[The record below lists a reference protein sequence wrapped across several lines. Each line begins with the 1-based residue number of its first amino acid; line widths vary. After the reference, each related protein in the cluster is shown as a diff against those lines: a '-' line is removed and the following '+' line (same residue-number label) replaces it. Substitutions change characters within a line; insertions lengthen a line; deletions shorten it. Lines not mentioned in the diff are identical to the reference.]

1 MTRMSH
7 SAQSWKRRF
16 ALAADAACLL
26 LLGLAPL
33 IQYAGR
39 VRLHIG
45 PVRLT
50 ASSGTRALLL
60 AVSVLMVRH
69 VVVLRPSAADR
80 ALRGLQLLRKLSISG
95 GRRLAAVADTA
106 VAALGVLAFSIDLAG
121 GVEWSV
127 GPFHLAAAS
136 GAWVAFAA
144 LAVLSVRGVISH
156 LASTRPGPL
165 SLKPVRASSLV
176 FDWPS
181 KREWLWA
188 TLAIGVATAVILRQQ
203 VLAFTSVPD
212 LGDPLFSMWRLSW
225 IAHQVPRG
233 PSHLFDA
240 NIYYPATG
248 TLAYSDAMLVPGLI
262 AAPALWLGAP
272 VLVVYTTL
280 FLTTFVAA
288 GLAMFALARAITQHA
303 GAAVVAALVFAFDPF
318 RFSHYSHL
326 ELQFTCWMPLALLA
340 LFRTLSAARPGDGA
354 ATGIFVSLQALCSL
368 YYGAYLSVSLVV
380 VAAGWIWSI
389 GFPTRRACASLGL
402 GVLIA
407 GVAGVLVTIPYRA
420 NRSTVGERSQDE
432 IRAYSAT
439 PRHYLT
445 SSRRSVEYG
454 MALYERQS
462 SELEL
467 FPGTLPA
474 VIGAGALVPPFGP
487 LVAPTAMA
495 LVASVDA
502 SLGLNG
508 TLYTWLNELP
518 LFRGFRV
525 PARFRAVAGLYLAL
539 LAGMGVG
546 RLTQFI
552 GSVWPRRVTVL
563 AIAIAV
569 LVDLRP
575 SLELQPLWTHAP
587 DIYARAPD
595 HAVLADLPMPGNGGP
610 VYVYL
615 STFHWH
621 PIVNGA
627 SGFEPP
633 WYASLVSASREFP
646 ADDTLDAFSK
656 LGTKYFVL
664 HEGYYRNTFPRV
676 VAAAEAQ
683 PRLQFVATSTWEEGE
698 CRLYRL
704 VR

>member
-1 MTRMSH
+1 MPH
-7 SAQSWKRRF
+7 SAQPWKRRF
-16 ALAADAACLL
+16 ALAADTACLL
-26 LLGLAPL
+26 LIGLAL
-33 IQYAGR
+33 FIQQAGG

-45 PVRLT
+45 RVRVT
-50 ASSGTRALLL
+50 ARSGTRAFLL
-60 AVSVLMVRH
+60 AVVLLMVRH
-69 VVVLRPSAADR
+69 VVVLRPSVADR
-80 ALRGLQLLRKLSISG
+80 AVSVLGRLQKLSRSG
-95 GRRLAAVADTA
+95 RRRLADVAKAV
-106 VAALGVLAFSIDLAG
+106 V
-121 GVEWSV
+121 
-127 GPFHLAAAS
+127 
-136 GAWVAFAA
+136 
-144 LAVLSVRGVISH
+144 
-156 LASTRPGPL
+156 PL
-165 SLKPVRASSLV
+165 SLRPARASSMAL
-176 FDWPS
+176 DWPS

-188 TLAIGVATAVILRQQ
+188 TLAIGVATAVISRQQ

-225 IAHQVPRG
+225 IAHQLPRD
-233 PSHLFDA
+233 PLHLFDA
-240 NIYYPATG
+240 NIYYPATN

-272 VLVVYTTL
+272 VLIVYTTL
-280 FLTTFVAA
+280 LLATFVAA
-288 GLAMFALARAITQHA
+288 GLAMFALARAITQDF
-303 GAAVVAALVFAFDPF
+303 GAAVIAALVFTFDPF

-340 LFRTLSAARPGDGA
+340 LFRTLSAARPRDGL
-354 ATGIFVSLQALCSL
+354 ATGIFVSLQALSSL

-380 VAAGWIWSI
+380 VTVGWIWSI
-389 GFPTRRACASLGL
+389 GRPTRRAWGSLGL

-407 GVAGVLVTIPYRA
+407 GVVAALVTIPYRA
-420 NRSTVGERSQDE
+420 NRSTIGERRQDE

-445 SSRRSVEYG
+445 SSRRSVVYG
-454 MALYERQS
+454 TALYERQND
-462 SELEL
+462 ELEL
-467 FPGTLPA
+467 FAGTVP
-474 VIGAGALVPPFGP
+474 VIIGAAALVPPFGP
-487 LVAPTAMA
+487 LVLPTAMG

-502 SLGLNG
+502 SLGLHG
-508 TLYTWLNELP
+508 TLYRWLNELP
-518 LFRGFRV
+518 PFRGFRA

-546 RLTQFI
+546 RLTRFI
-552 GSVWPRRVTVL
+552 GSGWLRHVTVW

-569 LVDLRP
+569 LVDVHP
-575 SLELQPLWTHAP
+575 SLELQSLWTHAP

-595 HAVLADLPMPGNGGP
+595 HTVLANLPMPGNGDP

-627 SGFEPP
+627 SGFEPH
-633 WYASLVSASREFP
+633 WYASLVSTSREFP
-646 ADDTLDAFSK
+646 ANEALDAFRK
-656 LGTKYFVL
+656 LGTNYFVL
-664 HEGYYRNTFPRV
+664 HEGYYRSSFPRV

>member
-1 MTRMSH
+1 MPH

-16 ALAADAACLL
+16 AVAADTAGLL
-26 LLGLAPL
+26 LLGLALL
-33 IQYAGR
+33 IQYAGG

-45 PVRLT
+45 RVGVT
-50 ASSGTRALLL
+50 ARSGTRALLL
-60 AVSVLMVRH
+60 AVILLMVRH
-69 VVVLRPSAADR
+69 VVVLRPSVADR
-80 ALRGLQLLRKLSISG
+80 AVSVLRRLQKLSRSSG
-95 GRRLAAVADTA
+95 RLLAAVADTA
-106 VAALGVLAFSIDLAG
+106 VVALGLLAFSLDVVG
-121 GVEWSV
+121 GVERSV
-127 GPFHLAAAS
+127 GPFHLAASS
-136 GAWVAFAA
+136 GAAVAIAA
-144 LAVLSVRGVISH
+144 LAVVSVRWAVSH

-165 SLKPVRASSLV
+165 SLQPARASALV

-188 TLAIGVATAVILRQQ
+188 TLAVVVATAVILRQQ
-203 VLAFTSVPD
+203 VLAFMSVPD

-225 IAHQVPRG
+225 IAHQLPRDS
-233 PSHLFDA
+233 PHLFDA

-272 VLVVYTTL
+272 VLAVYTTL
-280 FLTTFVAA
+280 LLATFVAA
-288 GLAMFALARAITQHA
+288 GLAMFALARPITQHA

-340 LFRTLSAARPGDGA
+340 LFRTLSAAHPRDGA
-354 ATGIFVSLQALCSL
+354 ATGIFVSLQALSSL

-389 GFPTRRACASLGL
+389 GRPTRRAWGSLGL

-407 GVAGVLVTIPYRA
+407 AVVAVSVTIPYRA
-420 NRSTVGERSQDE
+420 NRSKVGERSQDE

-445 SSRRSVEYG
+445 SSRLSVEYG
-454 MALYERQS
+454 TALYERQNA
-462 SELEL
+462 ELEL
-467 FPGTLPA
+467 FPGTAPV
-474 VIGAGALVPPFGP
+474 VIGAAALVPPFGP
-487 LVAPTAMA
+487 LVLPTTMG

-502 SLGLNG
+502 SLGLHG

-518 LFRGFRV
+518 PFRGFRV

-546 RLTQFI
+546 RLTRFI
-552 GSVWPRRVTVL
+552 GSGSLRRVTVW
-563 AIAIAV
+563 AMAIAV
-569 LVDLRP
+569 LVDLHP
-575 SLELQPLWTHAP
+575 SLELQPLWTHGP

-595 HAVLADLPMPGNGGP
+595 HAVLADLPMPGNSDP

-627 SGFEPP
+627 SGFEPL

-646 ADDTLDAFSK
+646 ADEALDAFSK

-664 HEGYYRNTFPRV
+664 HEGYYRNSFLRV
-676 VAAAEAQ
+676 VADAEAQ
-683 PRLQFVATSTWEEGE
+683 PRLQFVATSTWEKGE

>member
-1 MTRMSH
+1 
-7 SAQSWKRRF
+7 
-16 ALAADAACLL
+16 
-26 LLGLAPL
+26 
-33 IQYAGR
+33 
-39 VRLHIG
+39 
-45 PVRLT
+45 
-50 ASSGTRALLL
+50 
-60 AVSVLMVRH
+60 MV
-69 VVVLRPSAADR
+69 VPRPSAADR
-80 ALRGLQLLRKLSISG
+80 VLGRLQKLSRSV

-106 VAALGVLAFSIDLAG
+106 VVALGLLAFSLDLVG
-121 GVEWSV
+121 GVDWTV
-127 GPFHLAAAS
+127 GSFHLAAAS
-136 GAWVAFAA
+136 GASVAIAA
-144 LAVLSVRGVISH
+144 LAVLSVRGVIFL

-165 SLKPVRASSLV
+165 GLPQARASSLV
-176 FDWPS
+176 FEWPA

-225 IAHQVPRG
+225 IAHQLPRD

-240 NIYYPATG
+240 NIYYPASS

-280 FLTTFVAA
+280 FLATFVAA
-288 GLAMFALARAITQHA
+288 GLAMFALARAITQHV
-303 GAAVVAALVFAFDPF
+303 GASVVAAFVFAFDPF

-340 LFRTLSAARPGDGA
+340 LFRTLSAAHPRDGA
-354 ATGIFVSLQALCSL
+354 ATGIFVSLQALSSL

-389 GFPTRRACASLGL
+389 GRPTRRAWGSLGL

-407 GVAGVLVTIPYRA
+407 AVVAVSVTIPYRA
-420 NRSTVGERSQDE
+420 NRSKVGERSQDE

-445 SSRRSVEYG
+445 SSRLSVEYG
-454 MALYERQS
+454 TALYERQNG
-462 SELEL
+462 ELEL
-467 FPGTLPA
+467 FPGTVPA
-474 VIGAGALVPPFGP
+474 VIGAAALVPPFGP
-487 LVAPTAMA
+487 LALPTAMG
-495 LVASVDA
+495 LVASIDA
-502 SLGLNG
+502 SLGLHG

-518 LFRGFRV
+518 PFRGFRV

-546 RLTQFI
+546 RLTRLI
-552 GSVWPRRVTVL
+552 RSDRPRRVTVW

-569 LVDLRP
+569 LIDVHP

-587 DIYARAPD
+587 DVYARAPD
-595 HAVLADLPMPGNGGP
+595 HAVLADLPMPGNGDP

-627 SGFEPP
+627 SGFEPR

-646 ADDTLDAFSK
+646 ADAALDAFSK
-656 LGTKYFVL
+656 LGAKYFVL
-664 HEGYYRNTFPRV
+664 HEGYYRNSFPRV

>member
-1 MTRMSH
+1 MPH

-16 ALAADAACLL
+16 ALAADTACLL
-26 LLGLAPL
+26 LLGLALL
-33 IQYAGR
+33 IQYAGG

-45 PVRLT
+45 RVGAT

-60 AVSVLMVRH
+60 AVIVLIVRH
-69 VVVLRPSAADR
+69 VVVLRPSVADR
-80 ALRGLQLLRKLSISG
+80 AVRGLGRLQKLSRTG

-106 VAALGVLAFSIDLAG
+106 VVALAALAFSIDVVG

-127 GPFHLAAAS
+127 GPFHLAASS
-136 GAWVAFAA
+136 GASVAIAA
-144 LAVLSVRGVISH
+144 LAVWSVRGVVFH
-156 LASTRPGPL
+156 LTSTRPGPL
-165 SLKPVRASSLV
+165 SLRPARASSLV

-188 TLAIGVATAVILRQQ
+188 TLAIGVATAIVLRQQ

-225 IAHQVPRG
+225 IAHQLPRD

-240 NIYYPATG
+240 NIYYPAAR

-280 FLTTFVAA
+280 FLATFVAA
-288 GLAMFALARAITQHA
+288 GLAMFALARAITQHV
-303 GAAVVAALVFAFDPF
+303 GAALVAALVFAFDPF

-326 ELQFTCWMPLALLA
+326 ELQFTCWMPLALLG
-340 LFRTLSAARPGDGA
+340 LFRTLSAARWRDGA
-354 ATGIFVSLQALCSL
+354 ATGIFVSLQALSSL

-380 VAAGWIWSI
+380 VAAGWIWFL
-389 GFPTRRACASLGL
+389 GRPTRRVWRSLGL

-407 GVAGVLVTIPYRA
+407 GVVAASVTIPFRA
-420 NRSTVGERSQDE
+420 NRSTVGERRQDE

-454 MALYERQS
+454 TALYERQNG
-462 SELEL
+462 ELEL
-467 FPGTLPA
+467 FPGTVPV
-474 VIGAGALVPPFGP
+474 VISAAALVPPFGP
-487 LVAPTAMA
+487 LVLPTAMG

-502 SLGLNG
+502 SLGLHG

-518 LFRGFRV
+518 PFRGFRV

-539 LAGMGVG
+539 LAGMGVD
-546 RLTQFI
+546 RLTRFI
-552 GSVWPRRVTVL
+552 GSVWPRRVTVWT
-563 AIAIAV
+563 IAIAV
-569 LVDLRP
+569 LADLHP

-595 HAVLADLPMPGNGGP
+595 HAVLADLPM
-610 VYVYL
+610 
-615 STFHWH
+615 SAQT
-621 PIVNGA
+621 A
-627 SGFEPP
+627 S
-633 WYASLVSASREFP
+633 SASPVSVDRSEFSVVRRSESGHDLAYWLARS
-646 ADDTLDAFSK
+646 ADERLLAIEVQR
-656 LGTKYFVL
+656 LIVYG
-664 HEGYYRNTFPRV
+664 RPR
-676 VAAAEAQ
+676 AAA
-683 PRLQFVATSTWEEGE
+683 RLQRILEVAERTS
-698 CRLYRL
+698 R
-704 VR
+704 